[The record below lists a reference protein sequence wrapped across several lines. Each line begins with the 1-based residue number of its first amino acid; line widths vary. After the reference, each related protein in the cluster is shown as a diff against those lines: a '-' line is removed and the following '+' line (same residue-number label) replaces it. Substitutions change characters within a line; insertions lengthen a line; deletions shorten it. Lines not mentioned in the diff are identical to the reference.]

1 METNTYQIKVME
13 ARERRAEL
21 PALQLPGRARVPSGI
36 LFGSSTTETI
46 LITDRRSSAPS
57 PSWVNRGHVSP
68 GEGPRD
74 TWKQLLPNVVRER
87 AQRFDS
93 MRCIMQTPV
102 SQQEKTIMPAT
113 ESHAALRRL
122 RRLWTDDRGEHAI
135 EFLMI
140 LTFGVLPIIAAV
152 FLLEDV
158 FKEYVAFGQIF
169 VSSPFF

>member
-1 METNTYQIKVME
+1 
-13 ARERRAEL
+13 
-21 PALQLPGRARVPSGI
+21 
-36 LFGSSTTETI
+36 
-46 LITDRRSSAPS
+46 
-57 PSWVNRGHVSP
+57 
-68 GEGPRD
+68 
-74 TWKQLLPNVVRER
+74 
-87 AQRFDS
+87 
-93 MRCIMQTPV
+93 MQTPA
-102 SQQEKTIMPAT
+102 SQQKKTIMPAT